1 VRPTAHRLAAGALA
15 LAAVV
20 GLAVV
25 GPPARA
31 ATSAAATGPVATVR
45 TRGYL
50 TMADGVQLA
59 YTVVRPA
66 KAGHYP
72 TLFEYSGYN
81 PGRQPDAAF
90 IKQFVQ
96 DEGHYAYVGVNL
108 RGTGCSTGTFD
119 FFQPQEAVDGAAV
132 IKWVRQQAWSDGL
145 VGMIGK
151 SYPGITQLFVAEQD
165 PPGLAAIAP
174 GHFFGDAYRDVARP
188 GGIANHGFAALW
200 SFVGRPSY
208 EVEAAPGEVA
218 QGDAGCLRGLT
229 GELTSL
235 PTNPY
240 LQLLQHPY
248 DDPLYDARSPDPHLD
263 RIHVPLLATMSWQ
276 DEQLGSR
283 NTHVL
288 SELEG
293 LGNEHWW
300 ATLTNG
306 DHGMARTAPELADL
320 ERFYDH
326 FLRGVDNGWDQRP
339 RVQVWWDAGRDGRR
353 APGWTTGLEHWAD
366 PLRTADGDLAPLPLA
381 LRGGTGSTGALSA
394 TAATAAEAP
403 TSYLYTPV
411 LGTEGDLDPYYA
423 TPTLPHANLWTMTA
437 PTGTAASFTSA
448 PLAQDLTVLGS
459 ASADLW
465 ITSTAPDVD
474 LQVTITEVRPDGQEE
489 YVEAGWLRASQRA
502 LDPKQS
508 TELRPYQ
515 TQQAADVRMLQPGVP
530 ALARV
535 EVFPF
540 GHLFRKGSRI
550 RVWVEAPEFLPSL
563 WAFTPSPLPSAVQV
577 LHDPAHP
584 SRLVLSEVP
593 NATNRVEALPRCGSL
608 IRQPCR
614 PDPVAASNPS
624 GPPLSPASMGDGST
638 STTSTTVGSNG
649 SRPTGSATTGG
660 ASSPSTPAP
669 KGQRSLPRTG
679 GTLPAAVGLVLLGLA
694 LAVRRC
700 RAERS

>member
-1 VRPTAHRLAAGALA
+1 VAALA
-15 LAAVV
+15 LAVV
-20 GLAVV
+20 GLTGSGARARTSTTS
-25 GPPARA
+25 ARA
-31 ATSAAATGPVATVR
+31 AAAPVATVR
-45 TRGYL
+45 TQGYL
-50 TMADGVQLA
+50 RMADGVQLA

-66 KAGHYP
+66 KAGRYP

-81 PGRQPDAAF
+81 PGRDPDPDY
-90 IKQFVQ
+90 IDQFVRAH
-96 DEGHYAYVGVNL
+96 GHYAYLGVNL
-108 RGTGCSTGTFD
+108 RGTGCSQGTFD

-132 IKWVRQQAWSDGL
+132 IQWVRRQAWSNGL

-151 SYPGITQLFVAEQD
+151 SYPGITQLFVAEQQ

-208 EVEAAPGEVA
+208 EFEAAPGEVL

-229 GELTSL
+229 GEVTGL

-240 LQLLQHPY
+240 VQLLQHPY
-248 DDPLYDARSPDPHLD
+248 DDPLYAERSPDPHLD

-288 SELEG
+288 SELEA
-293 LGNEHWW
+293 LGNDRWW

-306 DHGMARTAPELADL
+306 DHGMARTAPELGEL

-326 FLRGVDNGWDQRP
+326 FLRGVDNGWEQRP
-339 RVQVWWDAGRDGRR
+339 RVQVWWEAGRNGRR
-353 APGWTTGLEHWAD
+353 APAWTTGLDHWAD
-366 PLRTADGDLAPLPLA
+366 PQREAEGQLAPLPLA
-381 LRGGTGSTGALSA
+381 LHGGTGPHGALGGPGR
-394 TAATAAEAP
+394 AADGRP

-411 LGTEGDLDPYYA
+411 LGTEGDLDPAYDE
-423 TPTLPHANLWTMTA
+423 PVLPHADLWTMT
-437 PTGTAASFTSA
+437 PPEGTAASFTTP
-448 PLAQDLTVLGS
+448 PLARDLTVLGS

-489 YVEAGWLRASQRA
+489 YVQAGWLRASQRA
-502 LDPKQS
+502 LDPSRS
-508 TELRPYQ
+508 TELRPFQ
-515 TQQAADVRMLQPGVP
+515 TQQAQDVRPLRPGAPV
-530 ALARV
+530 LARV

-540 GHLFRKGSRI
+540 GHLFRAGSRL
-550 RVWVEAPEFLPSL
+550 RMWVEAPEFLPSL
-563 WAFTPSPLPSAVQV
+563 WAFTPSPLPSQVQV
-577 LHDPAHP
+577 LHDAAHP
-584 SRLVLSEVP
+584 SRLVLSQVP
-593 NATNRVEALPRCGSL
+593 DAADRIEALSTCGTV

-624 GPPLSPASMGDGST
+624 GPPLSLADVGAPPSP
-638 STTSTTVGSNG
+638 TTTTIGAG
-649 SRPTGSATTGG
+649 ATTTG
-660 ASSPSTPAP
+660 AGATTAPTPTRAP
-669 KGQRSLPRTG
+669 ARRALPRTG
-679 GTLPAAVGLVLLGLA
+679 GGAPVLAGLGLLAAAVLLHRL
-694 LAVRRC
+694 LRRGE
-700 RAERS
+700 APS